1 MSGLG
6 GEYLG
11 GGCLGGGMG
20 MERGRGR
27 RGRWR
32 LFVLLG
38 LGGLLCRLLIEE
50 GSEVFFWRLVC
61 ARVVGCG
68 FLVDDT

>member
-1 MSGLG
+1 
-6 GEYLG
+6 
-11 GGCLGGGMG
+11 MG

-38 LGGLLCRLLIEE
+38 LGGRLLLMSEK
-50 GSEVFFWRLVC
+50 GREVFFFGIWEDGGL
-61 ARVVGCG
+61 
-68 FLVDDT
+68 